1 MLRSYKTEI
10 NPTEEQKAKIN
21 RTIGVCR
28 YVYNFYLARNKEL
41 YQTDQSFLNAGAFS
55 VWLNNDYLPLH
66 PEKHWIK
73 EVSSKAVKQSIE
85 YGYRAFQNFFK
96 GKTKYPRCKKKGR
109 SDVKMYFVKNN
120 PGDCLCERHRIKV
133 PTLGWV
139 RLKEKGYLPVTK
151 SGILIRNGTISI
163 RAGRYY
169 ISVLA
174 EVPDPSVVRPDG
186 EGLGIDLGLKTFA
199 ACSDGRMYPNISRTD
214 RIRNLE
220 KQLRRAQKCF
230 SRKYE
235 NRKKGGATQKN
246 IDRQRLKVQKLYQR
260 ITNIRQDYQDKVI
273 AGLVKTKPAYIT
285 IEDLNIRGMMK
296 NRYLAKA
303 VASQDFSRFRQRL
316 AWKCRINGIELRI
329 TDRWYP
335 SSKTCHACGKRK
347 KDLKLSDRVF
357 TCSCGYR
364 EDRDLNAALN
374 LRDALEFV
382 TA

>member
-10 NPTEEQKAKIN
+10 NPTEEQKYKI
-21 RTIGVCR
+21 RCTIGVCR
-28 YVYNFYLARNKEL
+28 YAYNFYLARNQAL
-41 YQTDQSFLNAGAFS
+41 YQSGQSFLSARAFS
-55 VWLNNDYLPLH
+55 VWLNNTYLPSH
-66 PEKHWIK
+66 PEKHWIR

-85 YGYRAFQNFFK
+85 QGYRAFRNFFK
-96 GKTKYPRCKKKGR
+96 GKSKYPRFKKKGR
-109 SDVKMYFVKNN
+109 SDVKMYFVRNN
-120 PGDCLCERHRIKV
+120 PGDCLCERHRVKV

-151 SGILIRNGTISI
+151 SGIVIRSGTISI
-163 RAGRYY
+163 QAGRYY

-174 EVPDPSVVRPDG
+174 EVPDHPVVRPTGD
-186 EGLGIDLGLKTFA
+186 GLGIDLGLKTFA
-199 ACSDGRMYPNISRTD
+199 ACSDGRMYSNINRTD
-214 RIRNLE
+214 RVRKLE
-220 KQLRRAQKCF
+220 KQLRRAQKRL

-235 NRKKGGATQKN
+235 NRKKGGAAQRN
-246 IDRQRLKVQKLYQR
+246 IDRQRQKVQRLYQR

-273 AGLVKTKPAYIT
+273 AGLVKTKPACIT

-296 NRYLAKA
+296 NRYLSKA
-303 VASQDFSRFRQRL
+303 VASQDFYRFRQRL
-316 AWKCRINGIELRI
+316 AGKCRNNGIELRVA
-329 TDRWYP
+329 DRWYP
-335 SSKTCHACGKRK
+335 SSKRCHACGKVR

-374 LRDALEFV
+374 LRDTLDFV